1 MNTTVEKPERTG
13 RRTRLLLGLTL
24 ASLVVA
30 GGAVWV
36 GTAAASRMA
45 QTNSEAPDADT
56 AASDGRILSSQTPAT
71 PGKSLPPVGDFQ
83 SEVAGPLTEKQATSV
98 LEEAVQVPLDT
109 GETDADLAKQ
119 LQNVAQGGYLQELT
133 AEWQELV
140 TNEWS
145 ITGVPTVVKSEVT
158 DADDAQ
164 ATVRSCL
171 DYSKVS
177 VKDSAGNTVG
187 TPDAAA
193 ARALHIFTFTA
204 GEDGVWRVSAH
215 TFPDD
220 PAC

>member
-56 AASDGRILSSQTPAT
+56 AASDGRILSSQAPAT
-71 PGKSLPPVGDFQ
+71 SGKSLPPVGDFQ
-83 SEVAGPLTEKQATSV
+83 SEVVGPLTEKQATSV